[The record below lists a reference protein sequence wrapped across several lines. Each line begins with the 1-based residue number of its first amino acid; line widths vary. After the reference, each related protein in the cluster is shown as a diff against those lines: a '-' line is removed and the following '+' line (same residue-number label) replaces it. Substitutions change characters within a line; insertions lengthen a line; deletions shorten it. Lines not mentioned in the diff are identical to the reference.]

1 MYVGFIGLG
10 AMGSPMAR
18 NLATAGHHVQAWTRG
33 GAGVGGVQMVA
44 SPSSL
49 SDLTRRGCTL

>member
-1 MYVGFIGLG
+1 MDVGFIGLG

-18 NLATAGHHVQAWTRG
+18 NLATAGHHVRAWTRG
-33 GAGVGGVQMVA
+33 GAGVEGVQMVA

-49 SDLTRRGCTL
+49 SE